1 MKTRILVAKYCERKD
16 RMRKKLKG
24 EQDEESGS
32 VSSDESDSALE
43 VDKLLPKK
51 TAPVHVGA
59 ESKRD

>member
-1 MKTRILVAKYCERKD
+1 
-16 RMRKKLKG
+16 MRKKLKG

-32 VSSDESDSALE
+32 VSDESDSAAE
-43 VDKLLPKK
+43 IDKLLPKK